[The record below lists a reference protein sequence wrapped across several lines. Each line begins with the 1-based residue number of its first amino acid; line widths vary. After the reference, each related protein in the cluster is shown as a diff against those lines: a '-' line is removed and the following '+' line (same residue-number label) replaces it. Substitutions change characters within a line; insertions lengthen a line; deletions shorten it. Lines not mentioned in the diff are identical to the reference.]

1 MRNTTYFLF
10 LLVLGSA
17 FAKANSPDPCLAQN
31 DRTVDLRPFDTVKV
45 FDLITVNLVK
55 SDTPKIVIKG
65 RDADEVVFIEKEG
78 TLKIRME
85 TDMIFHGEDTFVYVY
100 YTDLNVIDGNEGAQ
114 ILTNELMDQTDLEI
128 RVQEGARVEAG
139 LKVKNLELRAVTG
152 GILELQ
158 GTSQYQHLTVNT
170 GGIAE
175 NESLKSD
182 HVKVKVQAGG
192 EVEVYASKSVDIS
205 VRAGGDVTVYGNPSK
220 RKKNRF
226 LGGRIDFV
234 D

>member
-1 MRNTTYFLF
+1 MKKAVHILI

-17 FAKANSPDPCLAQN
+17 FAKAQSN
-31 DRTVDLRPFDTVKV
+31 REIDLKPFHTIKV

-55 SDTPKIVIKG
+55 SDVPKILIKG
-65 RDADEVVFIEKEG
+65 LDADQVEFVEKDG

-85 TDMIFHGEDTFVYVY
+85 TDMIFNGEDTFVYVY
-100 YTDLNVIDGNEGAQ
+100 YTDLEIIDGNEGAQ
-114 ILTNELMDQTDLEI
+114 ILSNELIEQSSLEI

-139 LKVKNLELRAVTG
+139 LKVENLELRAVTG
-152 GILELQ
+152 GILELK
-158 GTSQYQHLTVNT
+158 GTSQHQHLIVNT

-175 NESLKSD
+175 NERLESD

-192 EVEVYASKSVDIS
+192 EVEVYASKSVDVA
-205 VRAGGDVTVYGNPSK
+205 VRAGGDVTVYGNPSQ
-220 RKKNRF
+220 RKKKRF